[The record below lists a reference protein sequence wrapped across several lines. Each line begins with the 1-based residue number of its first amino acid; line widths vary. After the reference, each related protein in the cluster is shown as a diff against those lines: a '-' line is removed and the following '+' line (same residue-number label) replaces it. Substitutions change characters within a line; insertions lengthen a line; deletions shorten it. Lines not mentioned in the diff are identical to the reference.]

1 MRKRFISSALL
12 SVMLFTV
19 SCKRDLKSHPLAPGE
34 REEIAHQIPDRDLSL
49 DPPHT
54 SNIDVTPLQN
64 PTDDANA
71 IIKINFTEPH
81 LLPSSL
87 KIILDERVVTVHDD
101 GRNRDEKAGDGIF
114 TGLAKIDFS
123 DIDRNTQRIE
133 QFIKQDKRALNQPV
147 FQNRQLVSTVPIQLL
162 HLANDGIHVRF
173 PLAGLGN
180 AVASNQSLIITDG
193 SVVRDPARTY
203 NGCDATGSMG
213 KWTFGYLMTQMAN
226 QSATGTDP
234 STFVSNW
241 LETWMNNQPVNGFTA
256 EERREINLDV
266 IQPWI
271 NRSGGPGSPLNLSL
285 APFRLLAI
293 VNRLDL
299 RSNGVYGGG
308 DAGEARFVFGL
319 IQSFNCVPFLFNVI
333 LEYGIPKVGCNAVRS
348 WAQQWENLSSIPLGT
363 PAYNNALE
371 AITDQ
376 FTSAGA
382 NPRKPG
388 SSALNQLRTN
398 EEAFSTSWE
407 LREFHLVPA
416 AGTQVQLLQAVV
428 KQTPELSPLNN
439 SISLG
444 DYVNSLSL
452 AELQNN
458 TFVAPLQWQNRP
470 FLGASSINLQD
481 IWDAPNIS
489 ASTAD
494 PDSRHLF
501 AINTCNG
508 CHGRET
514 AAVNFVH
521 ISNNFPANLSGFLT
535 GETIQDPLVPSIT
548 RTFNDLQRRA
558 TDLDAAANQACMT
571 TLGERPLLFT
581 H

>member
-1 MRKRFISSALL
+1 MRKRFTSFALL
-12 SVMLFTV
+12 CATLFTI

-54 SNIDVTPLQN
+54 SDIDISPLQN

-71 IIKINFTEPH
+71 IIRIKFTEPH
-81 LLPSSL
+81 LPSSL

-133 QFIKQDKRALNQPV
+133 QFLKRDNRALNQPV
-147 FQNRQLVSTVPIQLL
+147 FQNRQLVDTVPIQLL
-162 HLANDGIHVRF
+162 HLGSDGLHVRF

-180 AVASNQSLIITDG
+180 AAASNQSLLITDG

-226 QSATGTDP
+226 QSSTGTDP

-241 LETWMNNQPVNGFTA
+241 LQTWMNDQPVNGFTA
-256 EERREINLDV
+256 EQRTEINSEV

-299 RSNGVYGGG
+299 RSNSVYGGG
-308 DAGEARFVFGL
+308 DAGEARFVFGVM
-319 IQSFNCVPFLFNVI
+319 QSFNCTPLLFNVI
-333 LEYGIPKVGCNAVRS
+333 LEYGIPKAGCQAVRS
-348 WAQQWENLSSIPLGT
+348 WAQQWENLSTIPLGT

-388 SSALNQLRTN
+388 GSALNQLRTD
-398 EEAFSTSWE
+398 EIALSTSWE

-416 AGTQVQLLQAVV
+416 AGSQVQLLPAVV
-428 KQTPELSPLNN
+428 KQTPESAPLNN

-444 DYVNSLSL
+444 DYVNSLPL

-458 TFVAPLQWQNRP
+458 TFVVPLQWQNRP
-470 FLGASSINLQD
+470 FLGASSINHQD
-481 IWDAPNIS
+481 IWDAPNIP
-489 ASTAD
+489 AATAD
-494 PDSRHLF
+494 PDARHLF

-508 CHGRET
+508 CHGHET
-514 AAVNFVH
+514 ATVNFVQ
-521 ISNNFPANLSGFLT
+521 ISNNFPAGLSGFLT
-535 GETIQDPLVPSIT
+535 GETIPDPLAPSIT

-571 TLGERPLLFT
+571 TLGQRPLLFT

>member
-1 MRKRFISSALL
+1 MRKLFTFSAL
-12 SVMLFTV
+12 VCTTLFTV

-34 REEIAHQIPDRDLSL
+34 REQIAHQIADRDLSL

-54 SNIDVTPLQN
+54 SDIDITPLQN

-71 IIKINFTEPH
+71 IIKIRFTEPH
-81 LLPSSL
+81 LPSSL
-87 KIILDERVVTVHDD
+87 KIILDERVVTMHDD

-133 QFIKQDKRALNQPV
+133 QFVKQDKRALNQPI
-147 FQNRQLVSTVPIQLL
+147 FQSRQLVSTIPIQLL
-162 HLANDGIHVRF
+162 TLNSENLHLHF
-173 PLAGLGN
+173 PFPGLSN
-180 AVASNQSLIITDG
+180 AVTSNQSLLITDG

-203 NGCDATGSMG
+203 DGCSANGSMG
-213 KWTFGYLMTQMAN
+213 KWTFGALMTQMAN

-234 STFVSNW
+234 SIFVSNW
-241 LETWMNNQPVNGFTA
+241 LQTWMNDEPVNGFTA
-256 EERREINLDV
+256 EQRTEINSEV

-293 VNRLDL
+293 VNRIDL
-299 RSNGVYGGG
+299 RGNSVYGGG
-308 DAGEARFVFGL
+308 DAGEARFVFGVM
-319 IQSFNCVPFLFNVI
+319 QSFNCTPLLFNVI
-333 LEYGIPKVGCNAVRS
+333 LEYGIPKAGCQAVRS
-348 WAQQWENLSSIPLGT
+348 WAQQWENLSSVPLGT
-363 PAYNNALE
+363 PAYNTALE

-382 NPRKPG
+382 NSRKPG
-388 SSALNQLRTN
+388 GSALNQLRTD
-398 EEAFSTSWE
+398 EIALSTSWE

-416 AGTQVQLLQAVV
+416 AGRQVQLLQAVV
-428 KQTPELSPLNN
+428 KQTPEAVPLNS

-444 DYVNSLSL
+444 DYVNSLPL

-470 FLGASSINLQD
+470 FLAASSINHQD

-489 ASTAD
+489 AATAD
-494 PDSRHLF
+494 PDPRHLF

-514 AAVNFVH
+514 ATINFVQ
-521 ISNNFPANLSGFLT
+521 ISNNFPAGLSAFLT
-535 GETIQDPLVPSIT
+535 GETIPDPLVPSIT

-571 TLGERPLLFT
+571 TLGQRPLLFT

>member
-1 MRKRFISSALL
+1 MRKRFTSFALL
-12 SVMLFTV
+12 CATLFTV

-34 REEIAHQIPDRDLSL
+34 REQIAHQIAGRDLSL
-49 DPPHT
+49 NPPQT
-54 SNIDVTPLQN
+54 SNVDISPLQN

-71 IIKINFTEPH
+71 IIKVKFTEPN
-81 LLPSSL
+81 LPSIL

-123 DIDRNTQRIE
+123 DIARNTQRIE
-133 QFIKQDKRALNQPV
+133 QFIKRDGRALNQPV
-147 FQNRQLVSTVPIQLL
+147 FQNRQLVGTDPIQLL
-162 HLANDGIHVRF
+162 HLGSDGLHVRF
-173 PLAGLGN
+173 PLAGLSN

-226 QSATGTDP
+226 QSSTGTDP

-241 LETWMNNQPVNGFTA
+241 LQTWMNDQLINGFTVS
-256 EERREINLDV
+256 ERTAINFDV

-271 NRSGGPGSPLNLSL
+271 ARSGGAGSPLNLSL

-299 RSNGVYGGG
+299 RSNSVYGGG

-319 IQSFNCVPFLFNVI
+319 IQSFNCGPPLFNVI
-333 LEYGIPKVGCNAVRS
+333 LEYGIPNVGCTAVRS

-363 PAYNNALE
+363 PAYNSALE

-388 SSALNQLRTN
+388 GSALNQLRTD
-398 EEAFSTSWE
+398 EEALSSSWE

-416 AGTQVQLLQAVV
+416 GSQVRLQQVEV
-428 KQTPELSPLNN
+428 KQTPESTPINN
-439 SISLG
+439 STTLG
-444 DYVNSLSL
+444 NYVNNLPL
-452 AELQNN
+452 IELQNN
-458 TFVAPLQWQNRP
+458 TFVVPVLWQSSS

-481 IWDAPNIS
+481 TWNAPNIPGV
-489 ASTAD
+489 TAD
-494 PDSRHLF
+494 PDPRHLF

-514 AAVNFVH
+514 ANTNFVH

-535 GETIQDPLVPSIT
+535 GETIPDPLVPSIT

-558 TDLDAAANQACMT
+558 TDLDAAANQGCMT

>member
-1 MRKRFISSALL
+1 MRKLVTFSAL
-12 SVMLFTV
+12 VCATLFTV

-34 REEIAHQIPDRDLSL
+34 REQIAHQIADRDLSL

-54 SNIDVTPLQN
+54 SDIDITPLQN

-71 IIKINFTEPH
+71 IIRIKFTERH
-81 LLPSSL
+81 LPSSL
-87 KIILDERVVTVHDD
+87 KIILNERVVTVHDD

-133 QFIKQDKRALNQPV
+133 QFVKRDGRVLNQPV
-147 FQNRQLVSTVPIQLL
+147 FQNRQLVDTVPIQLL
-162 HLANDGIHVRF
+162 HLGSDGFHVRF
-173 PLAGLGN
+173 PLAGLSN

-203 NGCDATGSMG
+203 NGCDAIGSMG

-226 QSATGTDP
+226 QSSTGTDP

-241 LETWMNNQPVNGFTA
+241 LQTWMTDQSINGFTA
-256 EERREINLDV
+256 AQRAQISTEV

-271 NRSGGPGSPLNLSL
+271 TRSGGPGSPLNLSL

-299 RSNGVYGGG
+299 RSNSVYGGG

-319 IQSFNCVPFLFNVI
+319 IQSFNCGPPLFNVI
-333 LEYGIPKVGCNAVRS
+333 LEYGVLKAGCQAVRS
-348 WAQQWENLSSIPLGT
+348 WAQQWENLSTIPLGT

-382 NPRKPG
+382 NPSKPAG
-388 SSALNQLRTN
+388 SALNQLRTD
-398 EEAFSTSWE
+398 EIALSDQWE

-416 AGTQVQLLQAVV
+416 AGSQVQLLQAVV
-428 KQTPELSPLNN
+428 KQTPESVPLNN

-444 DYVNSLSL
+444 DYVNSLPL

-470 FLGASSINLQD
+470 FLAASSINRQD

-489 ASTAD
+489 AATAD
-494 PDSRHLF
+494 PDARHLF

-514 AAVNFVH
+514 ANTNFVH
-521 ISNNFPANLSGFLT
+521 ITNNFPAGLSGFLT
-535 GETIQDPLVPSIT
+535 GETIPDPLVPSIT

-571 TLGERPLLFT
+571 TLGQRPLLFT

>member
-1 MRKRFISSALL
+1 MRKRFASSALL
-12 SVMLFTV
+12 CVTLFTI

-54 SNIDVTPLQN
+54 SDIDITPLQN

-71 IIKINFTEPH
+71 IIRIKFTEPH
-81 LLPSSL
+81 LPSSL
-87 KIILDERVVTVHDD
+87 KIILDEKVVTVHDD

-114 TGLAKIDFS
+114 TGLVKIDFS

-133 QFIKQDKRALNQPV
+133 QFIKRDKRALNQPV
-147 FQNRQLVSTVPIQLL
+147 FQNRQLVGTVPIQLL
-162 HLANDGIHVRF
+162 QLANDGIHVRF

-180 AVASNQSLIITDG
+180 AVASNQSLVITDG

-213 KWTFGYLMTQMAN
+213 KWTFGALMTQMAN

-256 EERREINLDV
+256 EQRTEINSEV

-271 NRSGGPGSPLNLSL
+271 NRSGGPGNPLNLSL

-299 RSNGVYGGG
+299 RGNSVYGGG
-308 DAGEARFVFGL
+308 DAGEARFVFGVM
-319 IQSFNCVPFLFNVI
+319 QSFNCTPILFNVI
-333 LEYGIPKVGCNAVRS
+333 LEYGIPKVGCNAMRS

-388 SSALNQLRTN
+388 GSALNQLRTD
-398 EEAFSTSWE
+398 EIALSTSWE

-416 AGTQVQLLQAVV
+416 AGSQVQLLPAVV
-428 KQTPELSPLNN
+428 KQTPEATPLNN

-444 DYVNSLSL
+444 DYVNSLPL

-470 FLGASSINLQD
+470 FLGASSINHQD

-489 ASTAD
+489 VSTAD
-494 PDSRHLF
+494 PDPRHLF

-508 CHGRET
+508 CHGHET

-535 GETIQDPLVPSIT
+535 GETIPDPLVPSIT

-571 TLGERPLLFT
+571 TLGQRPLLFT